1 MTPQRPA
8 RQMTID
14 EFAAEIGMTTRT
26 VRSYQARGLLPAP
39 KRMGRS
45 PVYDS
50 FHLTRMRTVLRLQ
63 HKGLPLEAI
72 RALLEP
78 DLVLRQ
84 FVPTGGV
91 LACALRQNPELL
103 HAAIECGVVR
113 RLPDGALEL
122 RNARAVLAAGR
133 GGASVAHTV
142 NVLVQAVSALRP
154 HAESAFAEVQRSTPS
169 VPQENLAELV
179 VEAFRIA
186 IAAVA
191 SHDVSRSA

>member
-1 MTPQRPA
+1 
-8 RQMTID
+8 MTID
-14 EFAAEIGMTTRT
+14 EFAAMIGMTTRT

-39 KRMGRS
+39 KRLGRS
-45 PVYDS
+45 PMYDS

-84 FVPTGGV
+84 FMPTGAALV
-91 LACALRQNPELL
+91 CALRDNAELL
-103 HAAIECGVVR
+103 HSAIQCGVVTQ
-113 RLPDGALEL
+113 LPDGSLEL

-133 GGASVAHTV
+133 RGASITHTV
-142 NVLVQAVSALRP
+142 DVLVQAVSVLRP
-154 HAESAFAEVQRSTPS
+154 HAESAFADVQRSTPS
-169 VPQENLAELV
+169 VPAENLVELV

-186 IAAVA
+186 VSAVA
-191 SHDVSRSA
+191 SHEVSRTAS

>member
-1 MTPQRPA
+1 
-8 RQMTID
+8 MTID

-45 PVYDS
+45 PMYDS

-84 FVPTGGV
+84 FLPTGGA

-103 HAAIECGVVR
+103 HAAIECVVVT
-113 RLPDGALEL
+113 RLPDGSLEL

-133 GGASVAHTV
+133 RGAPIAHTV
-142 NVLVQAVSALRP
+142 NVLVQAVCALQP
-154 HAESAFAEVQRSTPS
+154 HAESAFADVQRSAPS
-169 VPQENLAELV
+169 VPQENLAELA

-186 IAAVA
+186 IAAIA
-191 SHDVSRSA
+191 SHDVSRTA